1 MPPRERIRSLP
12 RADLLSMSGRR
23 SRAPQDYLGH
33 KAIQHAVRY
42 TELIP
47 TKFKDFSVGLEPD
60 PTPVRRLNVC
70 FQG

>member
-1 MPPRERIRSLP
+1 MAVARGQI
-12 RADLLSMSGRR
+12 
-23 SRAPQDYLGH
+23 QDYLGH

-60 PTPVRRLNVC
+60 PTTVRRLNVC
-70 FQG
+70 FRGDSDIVLLC